1 MPLQPIAGRALYL
14 PGSNNLGV
22 IATGDGGA
30 IAVDTGLDKDT
41 GRALRRALD
50 EAGLRL
56 RAIIST
62 HHHADHVGG
71 NDFLLRNLPDVEVWA
86 PPLEAAL
93 IAHPILEPVYLSLGA
108 RPAAALQTKW
118 LLSKGSPVHHLL
130 AGRSAEVAGVRL
142 DVLPLPGHSIGQ
154 VGVAVDGVCFVA
166 DGLFGPTVLEKHG
179 IPYAHDVGAQLASL
193 AAIAARDDAFFLPGH
208 GALLPRGELEGALE
222 ANREA
227 VERSSEAVMAALD
240 QPGGLDAV
248 AQRVASRLGLTLA
261 GIPQYAIFAS
271 AVSAHLT
278 HLEAQ
283 GRALLLLEENRLL
296 WMAA

>member
-41 GRALRRALD
+41 ARALRRALD

-56 RAIIST
+56 RAIVTT

-71 NDFLLRNLPDVEVWA
+71 NEFLLRNLPGVEVWA

-93 IAHPILEPVYLSLGA
+93 IAHPILEPIYLSLGA
-108 RPAAALQTKW
+108 RPSAALHTKW

-130 AGRSAEVAGVRL
+130 DGPTAEVAGVRL
-142 DVLPLPGHSIGQ
+142 DVVPLPGHSIAQ

-166 DGLFGPTVLEKHG
+166 DGLFGPAVLEKHG
-179 IPYAHDVGAQLASL
+179 IPYAHDVGAQLASF
-193 AAIAARDDAFFLPGH
+193 AAIARRGDAFFPAGARRPAAALRVGGRARRQPRRC
-208 GALLPRGELEGALE
+208 GALCRCRARRPRGGW
-222 ANREA
+222 RPQH
-227 VERSSEAVMAALD
+227 RRAAC
-240 QPGGLDAV
+240 G
-248 AQRVASRLGLTLA
+248 
-261 GIPQYAIFAS
+261 
-271 AVSAHLT
+271 
-278 HLEAQ
+278 
-283 GRALLLLEENRLL
+283 GRARPHAGGHPAVRDLRPRLFPPI
-296 WMAA
+296 

>member
-41 GRALRRALD
+41 GRALRKALD

-56 RAIIST
+56 RAIVAT

-71 NDFLLRNLPDVEVWA
+71 NEFLLRNLPGVEVWA
-86 PPLEAAL
+86 PPLEAPL
-93 IAHPILEPVYLSLGA
+93 IANPILEPIYLSLGA
-108 RPAAALQTKW
+108 RPAAALHTKW
-118 LLSKGSPVHHLL
+118 LLSQGSPVHHLL
-130 AGRSAEVAGVRL
+130 TGHVATIAGVRL

-166 DGLFGPTVLEKHG
+166 DGLFGPAVLEKHG
-179 IPYAHDVGAQLASL
+179 VPYAHDVGAQLASL
-193 AAIAARDDAFFLPGH
+193 AAIASRDEAFFLPGH
-208 GALLPRGELEGALE
+208 GPLLPRSSLEDALAANRAAVERASEAVLAALE
-222 ANREA
+222 A
-227 VERSSEAVMAALD
+227 
-240 QPGGLDAV
+240 PGDLSTV
-248 AQRVASRLGLTLA
+248 AQRVAGTLGLTLA

-271 AVSAHLT
+271 AISAHLT
-278 HLEAQ
+278 YLETQ
-283 GRALLLLEENRLL
+283 GRARLALEENRLQ

>member
-41 GRALRRALD
+41 GRALRKALD

-56 RAIIST
+56 RAIVTT

-71 NDFLLRNLPDVEVWA
+71 NEFLLRNVPGVEVWA
-86 PPLEAAL
+86 PPLEAPL
-93 IAHPILEPVYLSLGA
+93 IANPILEPIYLSLGA

-130 AGRSAEVAGVRL
+130 TGNAAEIAGVQL

-166 DGLFGPTVLEKHG
+166 DGIFGPAVLEKHG
-179 IPYAHDVGAQLASL
+179 VPYAHDVGAQLDSL
-193 AAIAARDDAFFLPGH
+193 AAIASRNEAFFLPGH
-208 GALLPRGELEGALE
+208 GALLPRAELEDALD
-222 ANREA
+222 ANRNA
-227 VERSSEAVMAALD
+227 VERAGEAVLAAL
-240 QPGGLDAV
+240 
-248 AQRVASRLGLTLA
+248 
-261 GIPQYAIFAS
+261 
-271 AVSAHLT
+271 
-278 HLEAQ
+278 
-283 GRALLLLEENRLL
+283 
-296 WMAA
+296 

>member
-30 IAVDTGLDKDT
+30 IAVDTGLDKDAA
-41 GRALRRALD
+41 RALRRALD

-56 RAIIST
+56 RAIVTT

-71 NDFLLRNLPDVEVWA
+71 NEFLLRNLPGVEVWA
-86 PPLEAAL
+86 PPVEAAL

-108 RPAAALQTKW
+108 RPAAALHTKW

-130 AGRSAEVAGVRL
+130 DGPTAEVAGVRL

-166 DGLFGPTVLEKHG
+166 DGIFGPAVLEKHG
-179 IPYAHDVGAQLASL
+179 IPYAHDVGAQLASF
-193 AAIAARDDAFFLPGH
+193 AAIAGRDDAFFLPGH
-208 GALLPRGELEGALE
+208 GELVPRTELEDVLD
-222 ANREA
+222 ANRVA
-227 VERSSEAVMAALD
+227 VERSADAVLAALEA
-240 QPGGLDAV
+240 PGDLGAV
-248 AQRVASRLGLTLA
+248 AQRVAAGLGLTLA

-278 HLEAQ
+278 YLEAQ
-283 GRALLLLEENRLL
+283 GRARLVLEENRLR
-296 WMAA
+296 WMLA